1 MKQSWFASIARW
13 CWATAFV
20 ATWAPASLIA
30 QDSWLVEALVQR
42 LPSGDAYLEVQTS
55 WMTEPTSPNDS
66 MTVTVVASRGDEV
79 LGFAK
84 HNVQI
89 RPEAADSGALSHV
102 HVDRIGVPSGT
113 VLVEWRVDSE
123 RGLEFA
129 SSQSLR
135 VPVGGMPEVSDPL
148 LVKTHAPASAWS
160 DPNLVHSGLDL
171 IPVVGRSVPIDVSSA
186 MYYVELHRLDDV
198 IGLDS
203 LFLFVAGWADANG
216 GWVPNATTYKRLRA
230 AAVVP
235 VLDRLPCTPTV
246 PDPAHPVLKLEVR
259 TRDGHV
265 VVGREVLFGRRGI
278 PGQGGVLPS
287 WSDSPA
293 LPSLRAMTDSA
304 ALIQHAL
311 DHLAVASTNEQTTI
325 QHSLVPAGSVR
336 QIQNYLTAFWLE
348 RGGSLAAAE
357 SLHVEYLGRIATVN
371 QRYGA
376 CIQGVGSMTEMGD
389 IFLRFGAPN
398 TVVQRHHETDY
409 YPYEIWHYHKAGRF
423 NNKRFLFYAPHVVGE
438 CFELLHSDMLGE
450 RQNEDW
456 LSQLRSRENRLRVS
470 ESMEN
475 RLNPRDAFSREEPED
490 LFYNPR

>member
-1 MKQSWFASIARW
+1 MKQSWLADTPWLRKVIVL
-13 CWATAFV
+13 V
-20 ATWAPASLIA
+20 ATGASASLCA
-30 QDSWLVEALVQR
+30 QDAWLVEALIQR
-42 LPSGDAYLEVQTS
+42 LPSGDAYLEVQTE
-55 WMTEPTSPNDS
+55 WVTDATSPTDS
-66 MTVTVVASRGDEV
+66 LTITVVATRDEEV

-102 HVDRIGVPSGT
+102 HVDRIGAPSGP
-113 VLVEWRVDSE
+113 VRVEWRVESV
-123 RGLEFA
+123 RGLEFE

-135 VPVGGMPEVSDPL
+135 VPVGGMPEVSDPIV
-148 LVKTHAPASAWS
+148 VKTHAPASAWS

-171 IPVVGRSVPIDVSSA
+171 IPLVGRSVPLDVSSA
-186 MYYVELHRLDDV
+186 TYYVELHRLDDV
-198 IGLDS
+198 VGMDS

-216 GWVPNATTYKRLRA
+216 DWVPNATTYKRLRA

-246 PDPAHPVLKLEVR
+246 PDPTRPVLKLEAR
-259 TRDGHV
+259 TRDGNV
-265 VVGREVLFGRRGI
+265 VVSRDVVLGNRGI
-278 PGQGGVLPS
+278 PGQDNGLLT

-293 LPSLRAMTDSA
+293 LPSLCTMTDSA

-311 DHLAVASTNEQTTI
+311 DHLAIASTNEQTTI
-325 QHSLVPAGSVR
+325 QHSLVPTGSVR

-376 CIQGVGSMTEMGD
+376 CKQGVGSMTEMGN

-423 NNKRFLFYAPHVVGE
+423 NNRRFLFYAPHVVGE